1 MVLWSQSVVRKT
13 MDNLYRGQAILCI
26 LIFGVALLKQFN
38 LTPASLTGIDMWQAW
53 AVVGLISIMLRLG
66 DALVL
71 LGGAVTQGVRRIAG
85 YSFTPLPPKTFTR
98 IAGLI
103 MSAAGYALA
112 LITPLLFIIARHQFA
127 YIAIAPWP

>member
-1 MVLWSQSVVRKT
+1 MRKT

-71 LGGAVTQGVRRIAG
+71 LGGAVTQGVRRLVG
-85 YSFTPLPPKTFTR
+85 YSFRPLPPKTITR
-98 IAGLI
+98 IVGLTLSAG
-103 MSAAGYALA
+103 AYGLA
-112 LITPLLFIIARHQFA
+112 FITPLVFIIARHQFA
-127 YIAIAPWP
+127 YIPTVPGP